1 MAAAEKRHML
11 ANTYGVAMPARMD
24 IEAQYLAKHRRLPGL
39 PSSRFG
45 SEIMSGDV
53 DRFGFESYLDNPA
66 DRAEMPRAGQD
77 LHSVMEAR
85 LGLNALP
92 GRTRLSRHTLTGT
105 AACGGRL
112 RSTRAACQGCGP
124 GGSGVAGCPE

>member
-11 ANTYGVAMPARMD
+11 ANTYGVAMPARID

-92 GRTRLSRHTLTGT
+92 GY
-105 AACGGRL
+105 
-112 RSTRAACQGCGP
+112 GP
-124 GGSGVAGCPE
+124 GSKR